1 MKRIM
6 VLMFLFGLA
15 TFLGAQTV
23 AEYLAAGDK
32 AYANFDNAAAL
43 KQYQLAWQMDST
55 HCEVLWK
62 VSRSH
67 IDIGELA
74 DKKVQKEEYYA
85 GEKFARAAVRHC
97 PESADAHQCLA
108 IAVGRVALM
117 EGGKKK
123 VELSKEV
130 KAEAEKTLELDP
142 NKDIAHHV
150 LARWHREV
158 THLSGFLKMFAKI
171 LYGGLPPASDEQ
183 AINHF
188 KKALE
193 LKPNYINHHLEM
205 GITYEYVELWD
216 LARAEY
222 QKVAELPIGAFN
234 DQNHKKE
241 AAERLAKI
249 LKKK

>member
-1 MKRIM
+1 MKRT
-6 VLMFLFGLA
+6 VFLMLLFGLA
-15 TFLGAQTV
+15 AWVGAQTV

-32 AYANFDNAAAL
+32 AFNSFDNPAAL
-43 KQYQLAWQMDST
+43 KQYQLAWQIDST

-62 VSRSH
+62 ISRSH
-67 IDIGELA
+67 IDIGEMA
-74 DKKVQKEEYYA
+74 DKNVQKVEYYQ

-130 KAEAEKTLELDP
+130 KAEAEKTLSLDP

-158 THLSGFLKMFAKI
+158 THLSGILKMFAKV
-171 LYGGLPPASDEQ
+171 LYGGLPPASDEL
-183 AINHF
+183 AISHF

-205 GITYEYVELWD
+205 GITYEYIEMWD
-216 LARAEY
+216 AARAEY
-222 QKVAELPIGAFN
+222 RKVAELAIGSFN

-241 AAERLAKI
+241 GAERLANI
-249 LKKK
+249 LNKD